1 MKYAVLFSILLA
13 ACAHKVP
20 QATESG
26 IAEHTQGR
34 APSQAPALYK
44 QAVDEL
50 ELAKYD
56 DALRDF
62 DRFLQQ
68 NPADR
73 YTQAAILNSGRAL
86 EGMKSWGDAA
96 KRYRQAVAGTAR
108 APRLQAMALYRLSYV
123 DEALGDDPQVVADL
137 TDLQSRKRDLPQEI
151 AEGEMPARLAAAYA
165 RVGNFEKAQQFYQQ
179 AEVGIARLR
188 KNETPAW
195 LPRTLFLMG
204 ETSRSKLSWNDF
216 ETFIRPLARSQ
227 VYLVQAAELGQSP
240 WSDKAAEELI
250 EIYNDM
256 ISTIETA
263 QPAQDLLARRALQQ
277 KQWSRVGLVME
288 CLRDLR
294 ARMLPEN
301 AEVAQVKKINDDLK
315 TIDAKLAKILEE
327 RPAGEGLTP
336 SAIARRKAHAVKTEV
351 DSDTLEQ
358 AFLKSSREVKPALV
372 PPPAAKPDLAN
383 PEALPPAPVAP
394 SNETA
399 PIKAAP
405 AATPSKEDPNL

>member
-1 MKYAVLFSILLA
+1 VKYAFLFSILIA
-13 ACAHKVP
+13 SCAHH
-20 QATESG
+20 AFESG
-26 IAEHTQGR
+26 LAEHTQGR
-34 APSQAPALYK
+34 APTQAPELYK

-56 DALRDF
+56 DSLRDF
-62 DRFLQQ
+62 DRFVQQ
-68 NPADR
+68 NPANR

-86 EGMKSWGDAA
+86 EGLKDWGDAA
-96 KRYRQAVAGTAR
+96 KRYRQVVSSTAR

-123 DEALGDDPQVVADL
+123 NEALGDDPLVIADL
-137 TDLQSRKRDLPQEI
+137 TDLQSRKSDLPQEI

-165 RVGNFEKAQQFYQQ
+165 RIGNFEKAQKYYEQ

-188 KNETPAW
+188 KNETPTW

-240 WSDKAAEELI
+240 WSDKAADELI

-256 ISTIETA
+256 INTIETA
-263 QPAQDLLARRALQQ
+263 QPAEDVLARRALQQ
-277 KQWSRVGLVME
+277 KQWSCIGLVME
-288 CLRDLR
+288 CLSDLR

-301 AEVAQVKKINDDLK
+301 ANVPQVRMINDELK
-315 TIDAKLAKILEE
+315 AIDKKLAKILEE

-336 SAIARRKAHAVKTEV
+336 SAIARRKARVIKTEV
-351 DSDTLEQ
+351 SSDTLEQ
-358 AFLKSSREVKPALV
+358 AFLKSSREVKPARV
-372 PPPAAKPDLAN
+372 PSPAAKSDVSN
-383 PEALPPAPVAP
+383 PVALPQAPQTPVSP
-394 SNETA
+394 SNEAA

-405 AATPSKEDPNL
+405 APTPTKEDPNL